1 METRTTPDDTTYTR
15 MRTEELRGAFLFE
28 NLFVPGR
35 VSMVYC
41 DADRAIV
48 GGAVP
53 LGRALPL
60 EATKK
65 EMAADYFTER
75 REVGIVNIGGPGR
88 VVTGE
93 APYSLQKEDILYL
106 GKGVKEIRFESSD
119 PAHPAQFYFVSFPA
133 HAAFPPALARRPDV
147 EASPLGSAAGANV
160 RTIRR
165 YIHAGG
171 VRSCQ
176 LVMGI
181 TELDEG
187 SVWNTMPPHTH
198 VRRTE
203 VYMYFG
209 LLADAVAMHIMGKP
223 DETRSLVVRDRQ
235 AVLSPGWSIHAAAGT
250 RKYSFVWAMGGENQ
264 EFSDMDSVNMQE
276 LK

>member
-1 METRTTPDDTTYTR
+1 METRTTPDDVTYAR
-15 MRTEELRGAFLFE
+15 MTTEELRRAFLFE
-28 NLFVPGR
+28 NLFEPGR

-48 GGAVP
+48 GAAVP
-53 LGRALPL
+53 LARALSL

-65 EMAADYFTER
+65 EMAAEYFTER
-75 REVGIVNIGGPGR
+75 REVGIVNVGGGGR

-93 APYSLQKEDILYL
+93 APYTLPAGDILYL
-106 GKGVKEIRFESSD
+106 GKGVKEIRFESDD
-119 PAHPAQFYFVSFPA
+119 PARPAQFYFVSFPA
-133 HAAFPPALARRPDV
+133 HAAFPAALARRA
-147 EASPLGSAAGANV
+147 EAETSPLGSAAEANV

-165 YIHAGG
+165 YIHARG

-209 LLADAVAMHIMGKP
+209 LPADAVAMHIMGRP

-250 RKYSFVWAMGGENQ
+250 RHYSFVWAMGGENQ

>member
-1 METRTTPDDTTYTR
+1 METRTTPDDVTYTR
-15 MRTEELRGAFLFE
+15 MTTEELRKAFLFE
-28 NLFVPGR
+28 NLFEPGR

-48 GGAVP
+48 GAAVP
-53 LGRALPL
+53 LVRALSL
-60 EATKK
+60 EATRR
-65 EMAADYFTER
+65 EMAAEYFTER
-75 REVGIVNIGGPGR
+75 REVGIVNVGGGGR

-93 APYSLQKEDILYL
+93 APYPLPAGDVLYL
-106 GKGVKEIRFESSD
+106 GKGVKEIRFESDD
-119 PAHPAQFYFVSFPA
+119 PARPAQFYFVSFPA
-133 HAAFPPALARRPDV
+133 HAAFPTALARRA
-147 EASPLGSAAGANV
+147 EAETSPLGSAAEANV

-165 YIHAGG
+165 YIHARG

-209 LLADAVAMHIMGKP
+209 LPANAVAMHIMGRP

-250 RKYSFVWAMGGENQ
+250 RHYSFVWAMGGENQ

>member
-1 METRTTPDDTTYTR
+1 METRTAPDDVSYTR
-15 MRTEELRGAFLFE
+15 MTTQELRRAFLFE

-48 GGAVP
+48 GAAVP
-53 LGRALPL
+53 LAAPISL
-60 EATKK
+60 EATRK

-75 REVGIVNIGGPGR
+75 REVGIVNIGGGGN

-93 APYSLQKEDILYL
+93 ASYALQAGDILYL
-106 GKGVKEIRFESSD
+106 GKGVKPIRFESND

-133 HAAFPPALARRPDV
+133 HTTFPPALVRRA
-147 EASPLGSAAGANV
+147 EAEAAPLGSASGANA

-171 VRSCQ
+171 ARSCQ

-203 VYMYFG
+203 VYLYFG
-209 LLADAVAMHIMGKP
+209 LPADAVAMHIMGKP
-223 DETRSLVVRDRQ
+223 DETRSLVVRDRH

-250 RKYSFVWAMGGENQ
+250 QKYSFVWAMGGENQ
-264 EFSDMDSVNMQE
+264 EFSDMDSVSMQE

>member
-1 METRTTPDDTTYTR
+1 MTTG
-15 MRTEELRGAFLFE
+15 ELRSAFLLE
-28 NLFVPGR
+28 GLFVPGR

-53 LGRALPL
+53 LGEALPL

-65 EMAADYFTER
+65 EMSAAYFTER
-75 REVGIVNIGGPGR
+75 REVGIVNVGGPGT
-88 VVTGE
+88 VQAGE
-93 APYSLQKEDILYL
+93 SRYPLAARDIL
-106 GKGVKEIRFESSD
+106 
-119 PAHPAQFYFVSFPA
+119 YFVSFPA
-133 HAAFPPALARRPDV
+133 HAPYPVALIPRAEAESAR
-147 EASPLGSAAGANV
+147 LGSPAGANA

-165 YIHAGG
+165 YIHAAGAK
-171 VRSCQ
+171 SCQ

-181 TELDEG
+181 TELEEG

-209 LLADAVAMHIMGKP
+209 LPKDALAMHVMGKP
-223 DETRSLVVRDRQ
+223 DETRSLVVRDRE
-235 AVLSPGWSIHAAAGT
+235 AVLSPSWSIHAAAGT
-250 RKYSFVWAMGGENQ
+250 QNYAFVWAMGGENQ
-264 EFSDMDSVNMQE
+264 EFGDMDPVNMQE

>member
-1 METRTTPDDTTYTR
+1 METRTTPDDVTYTR
-15 MRTEELRGAFLFE
+15 MTTEELRKAFLFE
-28 NLFVPGR
+28 SLFEPGR

-48 GGAVP
+48 GAAVP
-53 LGRALPL
+53 LVRALSL
-60 EATKK
+60 EATRR
-65 EMAADYFTER
+65 EMAAEYFTER
-75 REVGIVNIGGPGR
+75 REVGIVNVGGGGR

-93 APYSLQKEDILYL
+93 APYPLPAGDVLYL
-106 GKGVKEIRFESSD
+106 GKGVKEIRFESDD
-119 PAHPAQFYFVSFPA
+119 PARPAQFYFVSFPA
-133 HAAFPPALARRPDV
+133 HAAFPTALARRA
-147 EASPLGSAAGANV
+147 EAETSPLGSAAEANV

-209 LLADAVAMHIMGKP
+209 LPADAVAMHIMGKP
-223 DETRSLVVRDRQ
+223 DETRSLVVRNRQ

-250 RKYSFVWAMGGENQ
+250 RHYSFVWAMGGENQ

>member
-1 METRTTPDDTTYTR
+1 METRTTPDDVTYAR
-15 MRTEELRGAFLFE
+15 MTTEELRRAFLFE
-28 NLFVPGR
+28 NLFEPGR

-48 GGAVP
+48 GAAVP
-53 LGRALPL
+53 LVRALSL
-60 EATKK
+60 EATRR
-65 EMAADYFTER
+65 EMAAEYFTER
-75 REVGIVNIGGPGR
+75 REVGVVNVGGGGR

-93 APYSLQKEDILYL
+93 APYPLPAGDVLYL
-106 GKGVKEIRFESSD
+106 GKGVKEIRFESDD
-119 PAHPAQFYFVSFPA
+119 PARPAQFYFVSFPA
-133 HAAFPPALARRPDV
+133 HATFPTALARRA
-147 EASPLGSAAGANV
+147 EAETSPLGSAAEANV

-209 LLADAVAMHIMGKP
+209 LPADAVAMHIMGRP

-250 RKYSFVWAMGGENQ
+250 RHYSFAWAMGGENQ

-276 LK
+276 MK